1 MRGEDAIYTVNTR
14 CTWETPPHAW
24 GRPLTPSFLLRH
36 QKKHP
41 HMRGEDATPRA
52 VISFGKET
60 PPHAWGRRHIPGIFL
75 AYIRNTPTCVGK
87 THPTEVGKRTAWKH
101 PHMRGE
107 DQVQMIQQ
115 LSDAETPP
123 HAWGRR
129 LYGTI
134 EGLFCRNTP
143 TCVGKTIPEVKAIY
157 GDGKHPHMR
166 GEDKPLVQRRA
177 ACRETPP
184 HAWGR
189 PDEKSIYFVT
199 EGETPPH
206 AWGRLICIYCDICLC
221 RNTPTSVGK
230 TLNDH

>member
-14 CTWETPPHAW
+14 CTWETPPHAWGRRSVFLWQFFPFGNTPTCVGKTPYPKCPEWRREKHPHMRGEDMPISVISTATPETPPHAW

-143 TCVGKTIPEVKAIY
+143 TCVGKT
-157 GDGKHPHMR
+157 
-166 GEDKPLVQRRA
+166 
-177 ACRETPP
+177 
-184 HAWGR
+184 
-189 PDEKSIYFVT
+189 
-199 EGETPPH
+199 
-206 AWGRLICIYCDICLC
+206 
-221 RNTPTSVGK
+221 
-230 TLNDH
+230 LNDH